1 MLAKV
6 LSSAVLGVDAYIVEV
21 EVDIRHGLPSFQ
33 TVGLPEAAVK
43 ESKDRVKSAISNSG
57 YRFPDD
63 RITVN
68 LAPADIKK
76 EGTAFD
82 LPIALGIL
90 AATGIIPHERLT
102 EYLILGELSLDGRIK
117 PVKGSLPI
125 ALAARD
131 SQLRGV
137 IIPKSNAREAAVVK
151 EIVALPVST
160 LGELVDFLCSRGAL
174 QPESVDVQ
182 TIFDQMPWDD
192 LDFSDV
198 KGQEH
203 VKRALEIAAAGA
215 HNLIMVGPPGAGKTM
230 LAKRIATILPRMA
243 FEEAIETTKIYSIVG
258 MLKENQALITSRP
271 FRAPHHTISD
281 AGLIGGGHVPRPGEV
296 SLAQNG
302 VLFLDELAE
311 FKKNVLEVLRQ
322 PMEDGH
328 VTIARA
334 LTSITYPAR
343 FMLVAAMNPCP
354 CGYFSDPNHECTCTY
369 TRIQRYR
376 SKVSGPLM
384 DRIDIHVDVPAVRYR
399 DLAGQDDAESSEKIR
414 QRVNRS
420 RAVQSERLKRTKIYC
435 NAQMNNRQI
444 KKYCSIDRDAH
455 SLLEMAIDKLGF
467 SARAFNRI
475 LKIARTIADLEEIED
490 IAAQHVSEA
499 IQYRSLD
506 RANLSV

>member
-6 LSSAVLGVDAYIVEV
+6 LSSAVLGVNAYTVEV
-21 EVDIRHGLPSFQ
+21 EVDIKRGLPGFQ

-43 ESKDRVKSAISNSG
+43 ESKDRVKSAIGNSG
-57 YRFPDD
+57 YKFPDD

-82 LPIALGIL
+82 LPIAVGIL
-90 AATGIIPHERLT
+90 SATGIISQERLC
-102 EYLILGELSLDGRIK
+102 EYVILGELSLDGRVK
-117 PVKGSLPI
+117 PIKGSLPV
-125 ALAARD
+125 ALAAKAAGF
-131 SQLRGV
+131 RGV
-137 IIPKSNAREAAVVK
+137 IVPEENAREAA
-151 EIVALPVST
+151 IVQGIVTLPVRT
-160 LGELVDFLCSRGAL
+160 LGELVDFLAGRGGID
-174 QPESVDVQ
+174 PVSFDVESL
-182 TIFDQMPWDD
+182 FDEPPSQE
-192 LDFSDV
+192 LDFADV

-203 VKRALEIAAAGA
+203 VKRALEVAAAGA

-230 LAKRIATILPRMA
+230 LAKRIATILPRMT
-243 FEEAIETTKIYSIVG
+243 FSEAIETTKVYSVVG
-258 MLKENQALITSRP
+258 LLKEQQALVTCRP
-271 FRAPHHTISD
+271 FRSPHHTISD

-296 SLAQNG
+296 SLAHNG

-322 PMEDGH
+322 PMEDGE

-334 LTSITYPAR
+334 LTSITYPAD

-354 CGYFSDPNHECTCTY
+354 CGYFSDPNHECTCAY
-369 TRIQRYR
+369 TRIHRYR

-384 DRIDIHVDVPAVRYR
+384 DRIDIHVDVPAVQYK
-399 DLAGQDDAESSEKIR
+399 DLVSVDDAECSADIR
-414 QRVNRS
+414 QRVNRC
-420 RAVQSERLKRTKIYC
+420 RAVQSTRLKRTRIHS

-444 KKYCSIDRDAH
+444 KTYCAIDRQSQD
-455 SLLEMAIDKLGF
+455 LLEMAINKLGL

-475 LKIARTIADLEEIED
+475 LKIARTIADLDEAPD
-490 IAAQHVSEA
+490 ITVQHVSEA

-506 RANLSV
+506 RDNLSI

>member
-6 LSSAVLGVDAYIVEV
+6 FSSAVLGVDAYTVEV
-21 EVDIRHGLPSFQ
+21 EVDIRRGLPSFQ
-33 TVGLPEAAVK
+33 TVGLPETAVK
-43 ESKDRVKSAISNSG
+43 ESKDRVKSAIGNSG
-57 YRFPDD
+57 YNFPDD

-90 AATGIIPHERLT
+90 SATGMISQQRLE
-102 EYLILGELSLDGRIK
+102 EYLILGELSLDGRVK
-117 PVKGSLPI
+117 PVKGSLPV

-131 SQLRGV
+131 AGFRGV
-137 IIPKSNAREAAVVK
+137 IVPGENAREAAIVN
-151 EIVALPVST
+151 EIVVLPATT
-160 LGELVDFLCSRGAL
+160 LGELVDFLCAL
-174 QPESVDVQ
+174 CSIDPVWFDIESL
-182 TIFDQMPWDD
+182 FDQTGGED

-203 VKRALEIAAAGA
+203 VKRALEVAAAGA

-230 LAKRIATILPRMA
+230 LAKRIATILPQMTFR
-243 FEEAIETTKIYSIVG
+243 EAIETTKVYSVIG
-258 MLKENQALITSRP
+258 LLSEKQALITRRP

-296 SLAQNG
+296 SLAHNG

-322 PMEDGH
+322 PMEDGE

-334 LTSITYPAR
+334 LTSITYPAD

-354 CGYFSDPNHECTCTY
+354 CGYFSDPNHECTCAY
-369 TRIQRYR
+369 TQIHRYR

-384 DRIDIHVDVPAVRYR
+384 DRIDIHVDVPAVAYK
-399 DLAGQDDAESSEKIR
+399 DLVCDDEAEGSDKIR
-414 QRVNRS
+414 ERVNQC
-420 RAVQSERLKRTKIYC
+420 RAVQADRLKRTKIFC
-435 NAQMNNRQI
+435 NAQMSNRQI
-444 KKYCSIDRDAH
+444 KAYCRIDKAGED
-455 SLLEMAIDKLGF
+455 LLEMAINKLGL

-475 LKIARTIADLEEIED
+475 LKIARTIADLEQAPD
-490 IAAQHVSEA
+490 ISAQHLSEA

-506 RANLSV
+506 RDNLSV